1 MEEKRRMDMI
11 TFDELREQTTP
22 DIIKKMVELAEG
34 FEFVDCENGY
44 FSIAINGQEYGN
56 IITDEILFPLLLH
69 RAVEGWNKEY
79 FGQKF
84 IGISYDEIFL
94 QEYKSGFIIKN
105 WIIEDY
111 LPCHLTACEMVIMDC
126 LSEVLG

>member
-1 MEEKRRMDMI
+1 MEEQI
-11 TFDELREQTTP
+11 TFEELKQKWTP
-22 DIIKKMVELAEG
+22 EITKRAVELAEG
-34 FEFVDCENGY
+34 FCFSDDYTHIFYTEIEFCEIEDI
-44 FSIAINGQEYGN
+44 SEWLA
-56 IITDEILFPLLLH
+56 FPLLLH

-126 LSEVLG
+126 LSEVLR

>member
-1 MEEKRRMDMI
+1 MKTEQ
-11 TFDELREQTTP
+11 ELKNRATP

-69 RAVEGWNKEY
+69 RAVEGWNKDKKGEDC
-79 FGQKF
+79 
-84 IGISYDEIFL
+84 IVISDDNLVLWRADLDDCKVYDF
-94 QEYKSGFIIKN
+94 K
-105 WIIEDY
+105 DY
-111 LPCHLTACEMVIMDC
+111 QPCHLTACEMAIMDC
-126 LSEVLG
+126 LIEVLK